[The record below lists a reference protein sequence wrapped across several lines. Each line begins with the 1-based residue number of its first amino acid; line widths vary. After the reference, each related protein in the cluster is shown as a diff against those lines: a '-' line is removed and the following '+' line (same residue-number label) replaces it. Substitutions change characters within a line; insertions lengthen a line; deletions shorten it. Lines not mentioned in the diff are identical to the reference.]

1 MINDKYL
8 YFRTQA
14 DQADDD
20 GIDDSLYL
28 PARQIKA
35 IVPTSTT
42 AITIF
47 FESMYNTFAN
57 VAEDL
62 NVISD
67 SVVLNCTAG
76 KVRQVMEHLVRVI
89 NSSYP
94 AYTDGFITVADDV
107 TTTYLTSSA
116 AADETVDAKV
126 LDAGITSCG
135 AITIAAALS

>member
-28 PARQIKA
+28 PARQIRA

-47 FESMYNTFAN
+47 FESMYNTWGN

-67 SVVLNCTAG
+67 SVIINCTAG
-76 KVRQVMEHLVRVI
+76 KVRQVMEHLVRSI
-89 NSSYP
+89 NSNKLYG
-94 AYTDGFITVADDV
+94 DGIIVVADDV

-116 AADETVDAKV
+116 SADETVDAKV
-126 LDAGITSCG
+126 LDSGITSCG
-135 AITIAAALS
+135 AITIAAALA

>member
-1 MINDKYL
+1 MITDKYL

-14 DQADDD
+14 DQDDDD

-28 PARQIKA
+28 PARQITA

-47 FESMYNTFAN
+47 FESMYNN
-57 VAEDL
+57 QGGSDNEV
-62 NVISD
+62 VISD
-67 SVVLNCTAG
+67 SVVINCTQG
-76 KVRQVMEHLVRVI
+76 KVRQVMETLVRSI
-89 NSSYP
+89 NSNKLYG
-94 AYTDGFITVADDV
+94 DGTITVADDV

>member
-28 PARQIKA
+28 PARQIRSL
-35 IVPTSTT
+35 VPTSTT

-67 SVVLNCTAG
+67 SVIINCTAG
-76 KVRQVMEHLVRVI
+76 KVRQVMEHLVRAI
-89 NSSYP
+89 NSNKLYG
-94 AYTDGFITVADDV
+94 DGIIVVADDV

-116 AADETVDAKV
+116 SADETVDAKV
-126 LDAGITSCG
+126 LDSGITSCG

>member
-1 MINDKYL
+1 MIIDKYL

-28 PARQIKA
+28 PARQITA
-35 IVPTSTT
+35 LVPTSTT
-42 AITIF
+42 ALTIF
-47 FESMYNTFAN
+47 FESMYNNQGGTDDE
-57 VAEDL
+57 V
-62 NVISD
+62 VISD
-67 SVVLNCTAG
+67 SVVINCTAG
-76 KVRQVMEHLVRVI
+76 KVKQVMEHLVRSI
-89 NSSYP
+89 NSNKLYG
-94 AYTDGFITVADDV
+94 DGLITVADDV

-135 AITIAAALS
+135 AITIATVLS

>member
-1 MINDKYL
+1 MIIDKYL

-14 DQADDD
+14 DQANDD

-28 PARQIKA
+28 PARQITA

-67 SVVLNCTAG
+67 SVVVNCTAG
-76 KVRQVMEHLVRVI
+76 KVKQVMEHLVRAI
-89 NSSYP
+89 NSNKLYG
-94 AYTDGFITVADDV
+94 DGIIVVADDV

-126 LDAGITSCG
+126 LDSGITSCG
-135 AITIAAALS
+135 AITIAAANS

>member
-1 MINDKYL
+1 MIIDKYL

-14 DQADDD
+14 DQNDDD

-28 PARQIKA
+28 PARQITA

-67 SVVLNCTAG
+67 SVIINCTQG
-76 KVRQVMEHLVRVI
+76 KVKQVMETLVRAI
-89 NSSYP
+89 NSNKLYG
-94 AYTDGFITVADDV
+94 DGTIVVADDV

-116 AADETVDAKV
+116 GADETVSAKV
-126 LDAGITSCG
+126 LDSGITTCG
-135 AITIAAALS
+135 AITIAAANS

>member
-1 MINDKYL
+1 MIIDKYL

-14 DQADDD
+14 DQNDDD

-42 AITIF
+42 ALTIF
-47 FESMYNTFAN
+47 FESMYNTYTGGAN
-57 VAEDL
+57 EV
-62 NVISD
+62 VISD
-67 SVVLNCTAG
+67 SVVVNCTQG
-76 KVRQVMEHLVRVI
+76 KVKQVMETLVRAI
-89 NSSYP
+89 NSNKLYG
-94 AYTDGFITVADDV
+94 DGTITVADDV
-107 TTTYLTSSA
+107 TTTYLTSA
-116 AADETVDAKV
+116 AGADETVEAKV

>member
-1 MINDKYL
+1 MIIDKYL

-28 PARQIKA
+28 PARQITA
-35 IVPTSTT
+35 LVPTSTT
-42 AITIF
+42 ALTIF
-47 FESMYNTFAN
+47 FESIYNNQGGTDDE
-57 VAEDL
+57 V
-62 NVISD
+62 VISD
-67 SVVLNCTAG
+67 SVVINCTAG
-76 KVRQVMEHLVRVI
+76 KVKQVISTLI
-89 NSSYP
+89 QALNSNKLYG
-94 AYTDGFITVADDV
+94 DGLITVADDV

>member
-1 MINDKYL
+1 MIIDKYL

-28 PARQIKA
+28 PARQITA
-35 IVPTSTT
+35 LVPTSTT
-42 AITIF
+42 ALTIF
-47 FESMYNTFAN
+47 FESMYNNQGGADDE
-57 VAEDL
+57 V
-62 NVISD
+62 VISD
-67 SVVLNCTAG
+67 SVVINCTAG
-76 KVRQVMEHLVRVI
+76 KVKQVMEHLVRAI
-89 NSSYP
+89 NSNKLYG
-94 AYTDGFITVADDV
+94 DGLITVADDV

>member
-28 PARQIKA
+28 PARQIRA

-67 SVVLNCTAG
+67 SVIINCTAG
-76 KVRQVMEHLVRVI
+76 KVRQVMEHLVRAI
-89 NSSYP
+89 NSNHLYG
-94 AYTDGFITVADDV
+94 DGIIVVADDV

-126 LDAGITSCG
+126 LDSGITTCG
-135 AITIAAALS
+135 AITIAAANA